1 MIMEKVG
8 RFLPSPPLCVA
19 TPLFKK
25 LCALQDR
32 SILLLSFLASLFVSN
47 PTSPSPRLECFHGKA
62 ITTSVQKP
70 TFFIAPP
77 PPPSTFSTFL
87 FPRREARS
95 GGRVIY
101 SGEKNARSLFP
112 LPPPPFSLDY
122 KKTREFRENV
132 ISR

>member
-1 MIMEKVG
+1 MEKVG

-32 SILLLSFLASLFVSN
+32 SILLLSFPASLFVSN

-77 PPPSTFSTFL
+77 SLYFFNLPFPPKRSSIGRSCNL
-87 FPRREARS
+87 FRGKKRS
-95 GGRVIY
+95 I
-101 SGEKNARSLFP
+101 P
-112 LPPPPFSLDY
+112 LPHPPPPFSLDY

>member
-32 SILLLSFLASLFVSN
+32 SILLLSFPASLFVSN

-77 PPPSTFSTFL
+77 SLYFFNLPFPPKRSSIGRSCNL
-87 FPRREARS
+87 FRGKKRS
-95 GGRVIY
+95 I
-101 SGEKNARSLFP
+101 P
-112 LPPPPFSLDY
+112 LPPPPPH
-122 KKTREFRENV
+122 FRWIIKRPESFARTSFRDN
-132 ISR
+132 